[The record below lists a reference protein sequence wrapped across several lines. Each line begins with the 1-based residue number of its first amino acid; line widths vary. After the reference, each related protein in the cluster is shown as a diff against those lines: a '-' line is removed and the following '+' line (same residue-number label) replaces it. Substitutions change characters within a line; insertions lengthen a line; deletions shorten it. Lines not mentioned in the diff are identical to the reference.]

1 MVTRTLTA
9 ATASL
14 AAGLVAGLLSQTV
27 AAMEEVVVYRNESAV
42 QAVDHESRFH
52 AAMKSYAQSLNRDLK
67 DTIAKELGQLT
78 YPKLELAISEVPKR
92 G

>member
-14 AAGLVAGLLSQTV
+14 AAGLLSQTV
-27 AAMEEVVVYRNESAV
+27 AAMEEVVVYRNESPV